1 MQNPTRGIARENQHI
16 LQYVLLACTAILIT
30 FMIPKKGKFKYEFEQ
45 GKPWMH
51 EDLSAPFAFAI
62 RKSPEEL
69 TMEQNEVKTNF
80 KPIYIYDE
88 TIENKQRSKFISLFT
103 KEANAQG
110 GLSEEEKKYMINR
123 GLAILDDYYNS
134 GIIDLDSS
142 HRSRNR
148 EFIITEVKN
157 NTGEDK
163 PLLEYYTLGEHTLN
177 DAKSNLLDR
186 VEKDTA
192 LNKAFFIKALMNSL
206 TENVFYDKRL
216 SEQKLNE
223 QLDNISST
231 RGAVKENE
239 KIIKRGSI
247 VTPDKYLILNSLR
260 AEYEGK
266 LGKSYLIYI
275 GYFVL
280 ICCLFV
286 VYAFNLSI
294 FHEKT
299 LAHNRSMILILINV
313 LLFTALT
320 AYVVNKNITSVY
332 LIPYCIVPIVLLAF
346 FGVRIAV
353 ITHLLV
359 ILLCGL
365 IVPNA
370 FEFILVQTLA
380 GFTAVLSM
388 ARIRYI
394 SQFFISALLI
404 FMTYCLVE
412 LGFSFIKSNLIKE
425 ISWGTFVWLGG
436 NFILTLLAY
445 PLIYANEKIF
455 GFLSDISLLELSDIN
470 NKLLKELFL
479 RAPGTFQHSLQV
491 ANLAEAVIDRIG
503 GNALLARVGALYH
516 DIGKLYQPEFFIENQ
531 KFGDNPH
538 DGLSEIE
545 SAEII
550 IGHVTK
556 GIEIA
561 TEKHLPRNVIDFI
574 RTHHGTTR
582 VEYFYKHYLKDHAE
596 EEVDETVFRYP
607 GPKPSSKEM
616 AVVMMVDSV
625 EAASRSLKE
634 PDEKQIDSLVDKII
648 DTKIQDAQF
657 DYATITIQEINTARR
672 IIKKLIKSI
681 YHIRIQYPTEVIE
694 KKM

>member
-1 MQNPTRGIARENQHI
+1 MQNPTRGIARENQHL

-110 GLSEEEKKYMINR
+110 GLNEEEKKYMLNR

-142 HRSRNR
+142 HRNRSR

-163 PLLEYYTLGEHTLN
+163 PLLEYYTLGEHTFN

-186 VEKDTA
+186 VEKDSA

-223 QLDNISST
+223 QLDNISTT

-286 VYAFNLSI
+286 VYAFNLGI
-294 FHEKT
+294 FHEKILT
-299 LAHNRSMILILINV
+299 HNRSMILILINV

-359 ILLCGL
+359 VLLCGL

-412 LGFSFIKSNLIKE
+412 LGFSFIKSNLLKE

-516 DIGKLYQPEFFIENQ
+516 DIGKLYSPEFFIENQ

-550 IGHVTK
+550 IGHVIK

-694 KKM
+694 KKI